1 MEPSCCQCL
10 ILSSLGPRSH
20 PRWDAA
26 QSWPL
31 SVPGSDALCW
41 LCLTTVALLT
51 SSHEIAIWGS
61 LSDFGPRVRS
71 HSVWGCWPPLQT
83 LAAGVVAAL
92 GSSSLR
98 SGCWRW
104 SQSCWGHWRT
114 FPRGGVTDVP
124 AAWSAAL
131 HRTGSALLNQPWG
144 PSWDRGM
151 ASGTHKGGGGA
162 PTRRELSQGGELV
175 AFRRLPAVDWA
186 QPLLLCTPLGCRVV
200 HGPWA
205 GFRRLHGEAAVRGA
219 KCGVWRGAPILQCF
233 PGSDTPGMTEGHGGP
248 SPAGSGAQEQLGWAK
263 RCWQQVQKSA
273 RGTFISTRH
282 GPGKATRRVC
292 QISVCVTV
300 CAGDR
305 PSCDG
310 ISPPR
315 RRSSLAGLLPLQE
328 PQGAGCP
335 QAPGDES
342 SES

>member
-1 MEPSCCQCL
+1 M
-10 ILSSLGPRSH
+10 SLQPGVLLCTGQ
-20 PRWDAA
+20 A
-26 QSWPL
+26 Q
-31 SVPGSDALCW
+31 
-41 LCLTTVALLT
+41 
-51 SSHEIAIWGS
+51 
-61 LSDFGPRVRS
+61 
-71 HSVWGCWPPLQT
+71 
-83 LAAGVVAAL
+83 
-92 GSSSLR
+92 
-98 SGCWRW
+98 
-104 SQSCWGHWRT
+104 
-114 FPRGGVTDVP
+114 
-124 AAWSAAL
+124 
-131 HRTGSALLNQPWG
+131 LNQPWG

-162 PTRRELSQGGELV
+162 PTQRELSQGGELV
-175 AFRRLPAVDWA
+175 AFGRLPAVDWA